1 MNPSVDL
8 RIRSMLRALTEV
20 VIPALDARDAL
31 AQEQARLLVGHL
43 HALSLQCAHEA
54 RFVAL
59 EDEAMRRLGQAL
71 LASSAG
77 GPVTLAAAAAV
88 RDSLGAPDG
97 PRVAAAIDRLIL
109 ASAEDGL
116 PSFREAVA
124 RLTLAH
130 ARAAALRGRSWFAAM
145 GFGGDPARLPAIET
159 MLDEFSE
166 QLERNS

>member
-8 RIRSMLRALTEV
+8 RIRSMLRALTQV

-59 EDEAMRRLGQAL
+59 EDRAMRRLGQAL
-71 LASSAG
+71 LAASGG
-77 GPVTLAAAAAV
+77 GPVTRTAAAGV
-88 RDSLGAPDG
+88 RESLEAPDG
-97 PRVAAAIDRLIL
+97 FGIGSAIDRLIL
-109 ASAEDGL
+109 AGREDGS
-116 PSFREAVA
+116 PSFRDAVA

-130 ARAAALRGRSWFAAM
+130 GRAAALRGRSWFAAM
-145 GFGGDPARLPAIET
+145 GFGGDPARLPSIGT
-159 MLDEFSE
+159 MLDQFSE
-166 QLERNS
+166 QLERDP